1 VSEIWYYRGVKSL
14 AMWKAGT
21 QQQGIPSPEHATRY
35 LKDIKE
41 GKGFPSLW
49 LASCPEDLEKIA
61 LGMLLLKGH
70 LDTVNLIGFQE
81 FCFSNVGVILNQVE
95 DTNFPMP
102 GVAHLHYE
110 LCTSDDAQLI
120 AAIELFLKGNGCF
133 EEFVKSQPDKNNMRK
148 IAARYINEVN
158 QQYQAK
164 AKEWAKQYLE

>member
-1 VSEIWYYRGVKSL
+1 MSEICYYRGVKSL
-14 AMWKAGT
+14 AMWKTGT
-21 QQQGIPSPEHATRY
+21 QQQAIPSPEHATRY
-35 LKDIKE
+35 LRDIKE

-70 LDTVNLIGFQE
+70 LDTVNLIGFKK
-81 FCFSNVGVILNQVE
+81 FCFSSVGAKVNQVE
-95 DTNFPMP
+95 DTNFPIA
-102 GVAHLHYE
+102 GVGHLHYE
-110 LCTSDDAQLI
+110 LCTSDDTQLI
-120 AAIELFLKGNGCF
+120 AAIELFLTGNGCF

-148 IAARYINEVN
+148 IAAKYINEVN

>member
-1 VSEIWYYRGVKSL
+1 MSEICYYRGVKSL
-14 AMWKAGT
+14 AMWEAGT
-21 QQQGIPSPEHATRY
+21 QQQAIPSPEHATKY
-35 LKDIKE
+35 LRDIKE

-61 LGMLLLKGH
+61 LGMLLIKGH
-70 LDTVNLIGFQE
+70 LDAVKLIGFNE
-81 FCFSNVGVILNQVE
+81 FCFSNVGVKVNQLE
-95 DTNFPMP
+95 DTNFPIP
-102 GVAHLHYE
+102 AVGHLHYE

-120 AAIELFLKGNGCF
+120 AAIKLFLKGNGCF

-158 QQYQAK
+158 QHYQAK